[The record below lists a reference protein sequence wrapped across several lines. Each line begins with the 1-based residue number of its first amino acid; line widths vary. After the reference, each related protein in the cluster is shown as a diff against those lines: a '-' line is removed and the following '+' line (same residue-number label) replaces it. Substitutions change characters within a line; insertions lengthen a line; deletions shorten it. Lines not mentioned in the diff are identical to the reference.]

1 LSFIDDVDS
10 VPVMSNS
17 PTCTVVTHADGS
29 RCGAPAV
36 YSWTTSRG
44 ATYHECAEHL
54 CPGAVAYP
62 VQSTTCLHPPTRTTK
77 PFVLV
82 RDGKIVGYAESAS
95 LAVQR
100 RAARL
105 GAAIVPVTR

>member
-1 LSFIDDVDS
+1 
-10 VPVMSNS
+10 MSTS
-17 PTCTVVTHADGS
+17 PTCTVVTNADGS

-44 ATYHECAEHL
+44 NTYHECAEHL
-54 CPGAVAYP
+54 CPGEVAYP
-62 VQSTTCLHPPTRTTK
+62 VQSTTVLHPPTRTTR

-95 LAVQR
+95 PAVKV
-100 RAARL
+100 RASRL
-105 GAAIVPVTR
+105 GAAIVPVQR